1 MAAEKHATHVH
12 FAEVTEGAEGEF
24 LKGWIASAQGLSRE
38 PGLASL
44 ELRVSL
50 DAEGRPCF
58 ATVSRWCS
66 PEDFDRATSLPAL
79 VDPCGAAA
87 YP

>member
-1 MAAEKHATHVH
+1 MAAGNHATHVH
-12 FAEVTEGAEGEF
+12 FAEVTEGSEGDF
-24 LKGWIASAQGLSRE
+24 IKGWIATAQALSCE

-58 ATVSRWCS
+58 ATVSQWCS
-66 PEDFDRATSLPAL
+66 REDFDRATSLPAL